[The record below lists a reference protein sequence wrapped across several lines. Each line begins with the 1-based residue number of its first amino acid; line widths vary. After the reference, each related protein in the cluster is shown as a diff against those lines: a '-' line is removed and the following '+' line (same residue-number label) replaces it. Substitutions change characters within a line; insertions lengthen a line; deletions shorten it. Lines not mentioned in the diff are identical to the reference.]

1 MAINFPNSPTNGQQ
15 ISTSDRIYTY
25 DASSGRWDG
34 KTTSIGADGLDSS
47 SIIGLVDSAY
57 VASRTTSVD
66 FLAVSSNI
74 LPDADSSRDLGSP
87 TKKWKDLHLSGNTL
101 TLGGIKLKDAGGSL
115 KVETDAGA
123 DVSPGGGA
131 TSYANFA
138 AFPSS
143 GNTAGDIG
151 FATDTKAVYMW
162 DNSSWQRMSI
172 GNQLGP
178 RYTTTPSA
186 DITLPQDGSTTT
198 ITGVAVDDGGFPVT
212 YDWDAFRD
220 SSGTA
225 ILYDSSN
232 LPPQITASSRDSGV
246 ITLTPSTNLAH
257 EGNFSF
263 RLKASDGVLSTP
275 AITTVGLSFITYVT
289 VDTEQNQSGNK
300 VQPTTNGTLEW
311 YNNTSGGSTST
322 LYLPYGGTNV
332 APLGKRY
339 IEFKYFST
347 TNTSYGRRAMIG
359 VATRYYAEQYS
370 SVVGYSGNRQYV
382 DYYYGY
388 NGTKYPGAT
397 AQDLSAVL
405 VGDIVQLAYDTDAEK
420 VWLGKNNTWST
431 LSGDPG
437 AGGAGISVQATK
449 DGVTGYSLILATG
462 TASSYTSVW
471 EAGKQ
476 SSSDTYAYAIP
487 SGFLQF

>member
-1 MAINFPNSPTNGQQ
+1 M
-15 ISTSDRIYTY
+15 STK
-25 DASSGRWDG
+25 GRSLANLTLHG
-34 KTTSIGADGLDSS
+34 S
-47 SIIGLVDSAY
+47 LV
-57 VASRTTSVD
+57 
-66 FLAVSSNI
+66 
-74 LPDADSSRDLGSP
+74 PDADSAYDLGSSS
-87 TKKWKDLHLSGNTL
+87 KKWKSLHLSGNTL
-101 TLGGIKLKDAGGSL
+101 FLGDSGSISAGSGGVIELPSIEIGTGNTKVKLQASASGKLKTKKVVGG
-115 KVETDAGA
+115 VDQAEE
-123 DVSPGGGA
+123 DVGGA
-131 TSYANFA
+131 AVTTYANFA

-143 GNTAGDIG
+143 NNLSGAMG

-162 DNSSWQRMSI
+162 DDSSWQRMSI

-212 YDWDAFRD
+212 YDWDAF
-220 SSGTA
+220 SGSTV
-225 ILYDSSN
+225 YDSSS

-246 ITLTPSTNLAH
+246 ITLTPSTNVAH
-257 EGNFSF
+257 EGDFSF

-275 AITTVGLSFITYVT
+275 AISTVSLSFITYVT
-289 VDTEQNQSGNK
+289 VDTLQNQGGNTI
-300 VQPTTNGTLEW
+300 QPTTDGTLSW
-311 YNNTSGGSTST
+311 YNNTSGGSTAT

-339 IEFKYFST
+339 IEFKYVST
-347 TNTSYGRRAMIG
+347 TTTSYGRRAMIG

-370 SVVGYSGNRQYV
+370 SVVGYSGTATNV
-382 DYYYGY
+382 AYYYGY
-388 NGTKYPGAT
+388 NGNFYPGGT
-397 AQDLSAVL
+397 AQGLTAVV
-405 VGDIVQLAYDTDAEK
+405 VGDVVQLAYDTDAGK

-437 AGGAGISVQATK
+437 AGGAGISVDATAG
-449 DGVTGYSLILATG
+449 GVTGYSLILATG
-462 TASSYTSVW
+462 TTSNYTSVW

-476 SSSDTYAYAIP
+476 SASDTYAYSIP

>member
-1 MAINFPNSPTNGQQ
+1 M
-15 ISTSDRIYTY
+15 STK
-25 DASSGRWDG
+25 GRSLANLTLHG
-34 KTTSIGADGLDSS
+34 S
-47 SIIGLVDSAY
+47 LV
-57 VASRTTSVD
+57 
-66 FLAVSSNI
+66 
-74 LPDADSSRDLGSP
+74 PDADSAYDLGSSS
-87 TKKWKDLHLSGNTL
+87 KKWKSLHLSGNTL
-101 TLGGIKLKDAGGSL
+101 FLGDSGSISAGSGGVIELPSIEIGTGNTKVKLQASASGKLKTRKVVGG
-115 KVETDAGA
+115 VDQAEE
-123 DVSPGGGA
+123 DVGGA
-131 TSYANFA
+131 AVTTYANFA

-143 GNTAGDIG
+143 NNLSGAMG

-162 DNSSWQRMSI
+162 DDSSWQRMSI

-232 LPPQITASSRDSGV
+232 LPPQITASSRNSGV
-246 ITLTPSTNLAH
+246 VTLTPSTSEANA
-257 EGNFSF
+257 GSFSF

-275 AITTVGLSFITYVT
+275 AISNVLLSFITYVT
-289 VDTEQNQSGNK
+289 VDTEQNRGSNT
-300 VQPTTNGTLEW
+300 VQPTTNGTLSW
-311 YNNTSGGSTST
+311 YNTNSGGSTNT

-339 IEFKYFST
+339 IEFKYVST
-347 TNTSYGRRAMIG
+347 TTTSYGRRAMIG

-370 SVVGYSGNRQYV
+370 SVVGYSGTATNV
-382 DYYYGY
+382 AYYYGY
-388 NGTKYPGAT
+388 NGNKYPGGT
-397 AQDLSAVL
+397 AQGLTSVAIN
-405 VGDIVQLAYDTDAEK
+405 DIVQLAYDTDAGK

-437 AGGAGISVQATK
+437 AGGAGISVDATAG
-449 DGVTGYSLILATG
+449 GVTGYSLILATG
-462 TASSYTSVW
+462 TSSNYTSVW

-476 SSSDTYAYAIP
+476 SSSDTYAYPVP

>member
-1 MAINFPNSPTNGQQ
+1 MAINFPDNPVNGQNE
-15 ISTSDRIYTY
+15 TLAGKLYTY
-25 DASSGRWDG
+25 NSA
-34 KTTSIGADGLDSS
+34 TTSWLLSTAGSDIATAVATSVAT
-47 SIIGLVDSAY
+47 LVDSDY
-57 VASRTTSVD
+57 VAARVDAFSVTVLDTAPTSP
-66 FLAVSSNI
+66 SNG
-74 LPDADSSRDLGSP
+74 DQWFNSTD
-87 TKKWKDLHLSGNTL
+87 
-101 TLGGIKLKDAGGSL
+101 GSL
-115 KVETDAGA
+115 NVYYNDGSSSQWVVVSGPAGPAGA
-123 DVSPGGGA
+123 AGSSSTP
-131 TSYANFA
+131 TSYANLA

-143 GNTAGDIG
+143 GNTAGDFG

-178 RYTTTPSA
+178 RYTTTPEAS
-186 DITLPQDGSTTT
+186 IVLPQDGSAAT

-212 YDWDAFRD
+212 YNWDAFRD

-275 AITTVGLSFITYVT
+275 AISTVSLSFITYVT
-289 VDTEQNQSGNK
+289 VDTQQANGSNTI
-300 VQPTTNGTLEW
+300 QPTTNGTLSW
-311 YNNTSGGSTST
+311 YNTNSGSSTAT
-322 LYLPYGGTNV
+322 LYLPYGGTNI

-339 IEFKYFST
+339 IEFKYVST

-370 SVVGYSGNRQYV
+370 SVVGYSGTATNV
-382 DYYYGY
+382 AYYYGY
-388 NGTKYPGAT
+388 NGTKYPGGT
-397 AQDLSAVL
+397 AQGLTAVV
-405 VGDIVQLAYDTDAEK
+405 VGDVVQLAYDTDAGK

-437 AGGAGISVQATK
+437 AGGAGISVDATAG
-449 DGVTGYSLILATG
+449 GVTGYSLILATG
-462 TASSYTSVW
+462 TGSSYTSVW

-476 SSSDTYAYAIP
+476 SSSDTYAYPVP